1 METFLILLVI
11 VGGPFVWFIVRMLRF
26 TKETVGEDSLVY
38 GLDTSE
44 NRTRTYHFS
53 ASQYFGTFLKVLYA
67 IMFVQMLASAFI
79 TAKVIPRQEPMILVL
94 LLSLVLI
101 VLAFA
106 LLIVF
111 YFYVD
116 WKFWTITRRVWVTF
130 NPYVPSITVEEPAE
144 IDVLTPETVSR
155 IEHHQIESRNPRYPL
170 NGYGCLCFYKTDGQ
184 LIWLNNSYF
193 ANFGPSEFLI
203 KFFSHVPVTTIWYQ
217 FPYRSLLAQIGSMPT
232 AEL

>member
-26 TKETVGEDSLVY
+26 TQETVGDDSLVY

-44 NRTRTYHFS
+44 KRTRTYHFS
-53 ASQYFGTFLKVLYA
+53 ASQYFGTFLKVMYA
-67 IMFVQMLASAFI
+67 VIFVQMLASAFI
-79 TAKVIPRQEPMILVL
+79 IVKVFPRQEPMLLVL
-94 LLSLVLI
+94 LLALVLI
-101 VLAFA
+101 FLAFA
-106 LLIVF
+106 FFIVY
-111 YFYVD
+111 YFRVD
-116 WKFWTITRRVWVTF
+116 WKFWTITRNVWVTF

-155 IEHHQIESRNPRYPL
+155 IEHHQIESGNPRYPL

-184 LIWLNNSYF
+184 LIWLNNGYF
-193 ANFGPSEFLI
+193 TNFGPSEFLI
-203 KFFSHVPVTTIWYQ
+203 KFFSHVPVTIIWYQ